1 MNRFKIKLPGQA
13 NLFEKFNSPINNIKL
28 TSYKWFLFND
38 FLLYNFIKLVLL

>member
-28 TSYKWFLFND
+28 TSYK
-38 FLLYNFIKLVLL
+38 